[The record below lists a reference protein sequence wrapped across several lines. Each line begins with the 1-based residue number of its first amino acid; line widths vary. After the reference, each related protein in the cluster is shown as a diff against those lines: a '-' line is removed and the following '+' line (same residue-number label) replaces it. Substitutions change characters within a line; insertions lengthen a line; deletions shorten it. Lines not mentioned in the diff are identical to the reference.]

1 MRESRAL
8 RSRGLTEILP
18 PRRGWAA
25 VAVFLI
31 AGCSTAP
38 PGTPLPAA
46 PSLALVEPAGP
57 RLTPIVAT
65 ARERGAAP
73 SEHMRF
79 ANPPGSAQRTN
90 IVTRLPTMLARF
102 VRNGFAPVT
111 RDRGHIMPAGT
122 AVRSLAAQD
131 GGDTVTWIGHMT
143 VLLRLGGIKILTDPW
158 WGRYASPVKG
168 IGPHRYA
175 PPALALAELPPIDV
189 VLVSHSHRDHLDLD
203 AIGALPNR
211 EHITAVVPLGVGHF
225 FRERGY
231 GRVIELAW
239 DETADLRD
247 LRITAVPAIHW
258 SKRTLFHTNDTLWA
272 AYALESAG
280 GARVY
285 FGGDSDYG
293 PVHAEIGRRF
303 GGFDLALLSIGGFH
317 NDGVHCAPEDCVRL
331 GLDVG
336 ARSFVP
342 LHWGTIYLGEGP
354 PQELPARFAEAASAH
369 DIAPENVWL
378 MSIGETRAIDASRR
392 DRSLGTFAA
401 SPAPTVHH
409 AGGPPAL
416 IASP

>member
-1 MRESRAL
+1 MRELRDL
-8 RSRGLTEILP
+8 RSRGLTAAPP
-18 PRRGWAA
+18 PRRGWAV
-25 VAVFLI
+25 VAMLLF
-31 AGCSTAP
+31 AGCTTAP
-38 PGTPLPAA
+38 RGPPVPDA

-57 RLTPIVAT
+57 RPTPIVAT
-65 ARERGAAP
+65 AREPVTAP
-73 SEHMRF
+73 SEQTRF
-79 ANPPGSAQRTN
+79 ANPPGSAPRTS

-102 VRNGFAPVT
+102 IRHGFAPVT
-111 RDRGHIMPAGT
+111 RDRSHILPAGS
-122 AVRSLAAQD
+122 AARSLASQN

-143 VLLRLGGIKILTDPW
+143 VLLRLGGVTILTDPW
-158 WGRYASPVKG
+158 WSSYASPLKG
-168 IGPHRYA
+168 VGPRRYA

-203 AIGALPNR
+203 AIGALPLR

-239 DETADLRD
+239 DETAELRD

-272 AYALESAG
+272 AYALESAD

-293 PVHAEIGRRF
+293 PIHAEIGRRF

-317 NDGVHCAPEDCVRL
+317 NDGVHCEPEECVRL

-336 ARSFVP
+336 ARTFVP

-354 PQELPARFAEAASAH
+354 PQELPARFAEAATDH
-369 DIAPENVWL
+369 GVAPENVWA
-378 MSIGETRAIDASRR
+378 MRIGETRTIDARR
-392 DRSLGTFAA
+392 ERSLGTFAA
-401 SPAPTVHH
+401 SEAPPADHP
-409 AGGPPAL
+409 GGPPAL